1 MVSFKNYKIF
11 FPSILVLIFC
21 LFMTSFSRGMGES
34 FGVFL
39 LPLSHHFD
47 WTRASVTSIYSI
59 YMFFLG
65 IGSLLSGIAFDKF
78 GSKFNYIFGTI
89 LLSIAYGSSGYLN
102 KLWEFY
108 LFLGVFLMFGPIIW
122 LGLSS
127 VKTLAGI
134 QEYPPTILPLS
145 QIQVE
150 VDGYEKPLSLFNVTL
165 EDGSTKELAEIKR
178 VGITSKMVDPKDTE
192 KKYKI
197 PIDKREKIREFSV
210 QWDNYLDPLRKYN
223 FLLYFKNSI
232 FVTVI
237 ATIITLIIN
246 SMAAYALSIY
256 EFRGKNIALVFV
268 IGTLLIPLTIIL
280 VPVFYV
286 IANFGMINSLWGV
299 ILPGAATPTGVFL
312 LRQYMLT
319 LPRELIEAARMDHAS
334 EWAIYWRI
342 VLPLSIPAIAVL
354 AIFSI
359 MWRWNDFLWPLIV
372 LSKSEV
378 YTLQIA
384 LNAFHG
390 ELTSQ
395 WNYVL
400 AMTMVTLLPIALIFT
415 YLQKFITTGI
425 ASTGMK

>member
-1 MVSFKNYKIF
+1 MGNTVSLVKNIVTQKKYKEKYHW
-11 FPSILVLIFC
+11 
-21 LFMTSFSRGMGES
+21 TDYFS
-34 FGVFL
+34 
-39 LPLSHHFD
+39 
-47 WTRASVTSIYSI
+47 Y
-59 YMFFLG
+59 
-65 IGSLLSGIAFDKF
+65 
-78 GSKFNYIFGTI
+78 
-89 LLSIAYGSSGYLN
+89 
-102 KLWEFY
+102 FY

-150 VDGYEKPLSLFNVTL
+150 VDGYEKPLSLYNVTL
-165 EDGSTKELAEIKR
+165 EDGSTTELAEIKR

-192 KKYKI
+192 KTYKI

>member
-1 MVSFKNYKIF
+1 MSNTASLVKNIVTQKKYKEKYHW
-11 FPSILVLIFC
+11 
-21 LFMTSFSRGMGES
+21 TDYFS
-34 FGVFL
+34 
-39 LPLSHHFD
+39 
-47 WTRASVTSIYSI
+47 Y
-59 YMFFLG
+59 
-65 IGSLLSGIAFDKF
+65 
-78 GSKFNYIFGTI
+78 
-89 LLSIAYGSSGYLN
+89 
-102 KLWEFY
+102 FY

-150 VDGYEKPLSLFNVTL
+150 VDGYEKPLSLYNVTL
-165 EDGSTKELAEIKR
+165 EDGSNTELAEIKR

-192 KKYKI
+192 KTYKI

>member
-1 MVSFKNYKIF
+1 MTNSTNIIKNIVTQKKYKEKYHW
-11 FPSILVLIFC
+11 
-21 LFMTSFSRGMGES
+21 TDYFS
-34 FGVFL
+34 
-39 LPLSHHFD
+39 
-47 WTRASVTSIYSI
+47 Y
-59 YMFFLG
+59 
-65 IGSLLSGIAFDKF
+65 
-78 GSKFNYIFGTI
+78 
-89 LLSIAYGSSGYLN
+89 
-102 KLWEFY
+102 FY

-127 VKTLAGI
+127 VKTNAGI

-150 VDGYEKPLSLFNVTL
+150 VEGYDKPLSLYNVTL
-165 EDGSTKELAEIKR
+165 DDGSQTQLAEIKR
-178 VGITSKMVDPKDTE
+178 VGITSKMVDPNDAE

-256 EFRGKNIALVFV
+256 EFRGKTVALVFV

>member
-1 MVSFKNYKIF
+1 MSNTANLVKNIVIQKKYKEKYHW
-11 FPSILVLIFC
+11 
-21 LFMTSFSRGMGES
+21 TDYFS
-34 FGVFL
+34 
-39 LPLSHHFD
+39 
-47 WTRASVTSIYSI
+47 Y
-59 YMFFLG
+59 
-65 IGSLLSGIAFDKF
+65 
-78 GSKFNYIFGTI
+78 
-89 LLSIAYGSSGYLN
+89 
-102 KLWEFY
+102 FY

-150 VDGYEKPLSLFNVTL
+150 VDGYEKPLSLYNVSL
-165 EDGSTKELAEIKR
+165 EDGSVTELAEIKR
-178 VGITSKMVDPKDTE
+178 VGIISKMVDPNDTE
-192 KKYKI
+192 NKYKI
-197 PIDKREKIREFSV
+197 PIDKREKIREFSI
-210 QWDNYLDPLRKYN
+210 QWNNYLDPLRKYN

>member
-1 MVSFKNYKIF
+1 MGNTASLVKNIVTQKKYKEKYHW
-11 FPSILVLIFC
+11 
-21 LFMTSFSRGMGES
+21 TDYFS
-34 FGVFL
+34 
-39 LPLSHHFD
+39 
-47 WTRASVTSIYSI
+47 Y
-59 YMFFLG
+59 
-65 IGSLLSGIAFDKF
+65 
-78 GSKFNYIFGTI
+78 
-89 LLSIAYGSSGYLN
+89 
-102 KLWEFY
+102 FY

-150 VDGYEKPLSLFNVTL
+150 VDGYEKPLSLYNVTL
-165 EDGSTKELAEIKR
+165 EDGSTTELAEIKR

-192 KKYKI
+192 KTFKI

-210 QWDNYLDPLRKYN
+210 QWENYLDPLRKYN

-359 MWRWNDFLWPLIV
+359 MWRWNDFLWPLIF

>member
-1 MVSFKNYKIF
+1 
-11 FPSILVLIFC
+11 
-21 LFMTSFSRGMGES
+21 MGN
-34 FGVFL
+34 
-39 LPLSHHFD
+39 
-47 WTRASVTSIYSI
+47 T
-59 YMFFLG
+59 
-65 IGSLLSGIAFDKF
+65 GSLIKNIVTQKKYKEKYHWTDYFS
-78 GSKFNYIFGTI
+78 Y
-89 LLSIAYGSSGYLN
+89 
-102 KLWEFY
+102 FY

-150 VDGYEKPLSLFNVTL
+150 VDGYEKPLSLYNVTL
-165 EDGSTKELAEIKR
+165 EDGSTTELAEIKR

-192 KKYKI
+192 KTYKI

>member
-1 MVSFKNYKIF
+1 
-11 FPSILVLIFC
+11 
-21 LFMTSFSRGMGES
+21 
-34 FGVFL
+34 
-39 LPLSHHFD
+39 
-47 WTRASVTSIYSI
+47 
-59 YMFFLG
+59 
-65 IGSLLSGIAFDKF
+65 
-78 GSKFNYIFGTI
+78 
-89 LLSIAYGSSGYLN
+89 
-102 KLWEFY
+102 
-108 LFLGVFLMFGPIIW
+108 MFGPIIW

-127 VKTLAGI
+127 VKSLAGI

-150 VDGYEKPLSLFNVTL
+150 VDGYEKPLSLYNVTL
-165 EDGSTKELAEIKR
+165 EDGSTTELAEIKR

-192 KKYKI
+192 KTYKI

>member
-1 MVSFKNYKIF
+1 
-11 FPSILVLIFC
+11 
-21 LFMTSFSRGMGES
+21 MGN
-34 FGVFL
+34 
-39 LPLSHHFD
+39 
-47 WTRASVTSIYSI
+47 T
-59 YMFFLG
+59 
-65 IGSLLSGIAFDKF
+65 GSLIKNIVTQKKYKEKYHWTDYFS
-78 GSKFNYIFGTI
+78 Y
-89 LLSIAYGSSGYLN
+89 
-102 KLWEFY
+102 FY

-150 VDGYEKPLSLFNVTL
+150 VDGYEKPLSLYNVTL
-165 EDGSTKELAEIKR
+165 EDGSVAQLAEIKR

-256 EFRGKNIALVFV
+256 EFRGKNVALVFV

-425 ASTGMK
+425 ASSGMK

>member
-1 MVSFKNYKIF
+1 M
-11 FPSILVLIFC
+11 
-21 LFMTSFSRGMGES
+21 
-34 FGVFL
+34 
-39 LPLSHHFD
+39 
-47 WTRASVTSIYSI
+47 
-59 YMFFLG
+59 
-65 IGSLLSGIAFDKF
+65 
-78 GSKFNYIFGTI
+78 
-89 LLSIAYGSSGYLN
+89 
-102 KLWEFY
+102 
-108 LFLGVFLMFGPIIW
+108 
-122 LGLSS
+122 
-127 VKTLAGI
+127 
-134 QEYPPTILPLS
+134 
-145 QIQVE
+145 
-150 VDGYEKPLSLFNVTL
+150 
-165 EDGSTKELAEIKR
+165 EDGSVAQLAEIKR
-178 VGITSKMVDPKDTE
+178 VGITSKMVDPKDAE

-256 EFRGKNIALVFV
+256 EFRGKNVALVFV

-342 VLPLSIPAIAVL
+342 VLPLSIPCYCSVSN
-354 AIFSI
+354 F
-359 MWRWNDFLWPLIV
+359 F
-372 LSKSEV
+372 
-378 YTLQIA
+378 
-384 LNAFHG
+384 
-390 ELTSQ
+390 
-395 WNYVL
+395 NYVE
-400 AMTMVTLLPIALIFT
+400 ME
-415 YLQKFITTGI
+415 
-425 ASTGMK
+425 

>member
-1 MVSFKNYKIF
+1 MGNTANLVKNIVTQKKYKEKYHW
-11 FPSILVLIFC
+11 
-21 LFMTSFSRGMGES
+21 TDYFS
-34 FGVFL
+34 
-39 LPLSHHFD
+39 
-47 WTRASVTSIYSI
+47 Y
-59 YMFFLG
+59 
-65 IGSLLSGIAFDKF
+65 
-78 GSKFNYIFGTI
+78 
-89 LLSIAYGSSGYLN
+89 
-102 KLWEFY
+102 FY

-127 VKTLAGI
+127 VKSLAGI

-150 VDGYEKPLSLFNVTL
+150 VDGYEKPLSLYNVTL
-165 EDGSTKELAEIKR
+165 EDGSTTELAEIKR

-192 KKYKI
+192 KTYKI

>member
-1 MVSFKNYKIF
+1 MGNTANLVKNIVTQKKYKEKYHW
-11 FPSILVLIFC
+11 
-21 LFMTSFSRGMGES
+21 TDYFS
-34 FGVFL
+34 
-39 LPLSHHFD
+39 
-47 WTRASVTSIYSI
+47 Y
-59 YMFFLG
+59 
-65 IGSLLSGIAFDKF
+65 
-78 GSKFNYIFGTI
+78 
-89 LLSIAYGSSGYLN
+89 
-102 KLWEFY
+102 FY

-127 VKTLAGI
+127 VKSLAGI

-150 VDGYEKPLSLFNVTL
+150 VDGYEKPLSLYNVTL
-165 EDGSTKELAEIKR
+165 EDGSTTELAEIKR

-192 KKYKI
+192 KTFKI

>member
-1 MVSFKNYKIF
+1 MTNSTSLIKNIVTQKKYKNQ
-11 FPSILVLIFC
+11 
-21 LFMTSFSRGMGES
+21 MHWTDYFS
-34 FGVFL
+34 
-39 LPLSHHFD
+39 
-47 WTRASVTSIYSI
+47 Y
-59 YMFFLG
+59 
-65 IGSLLSGIAFDKF
+65 
-78 GSKFNYIFGTI
+78 
-89 LLSIAYGSSGYLN
+89 
-102 KLWEFY
+102 FY

-145 QIQVE
+145 QVQVE
-150 VDGYEKPLSLFNVTL
+150 VDGYEKSLSLYNVTL
-165 EDGSTKELAEIKR
+165 EDGSVTQLAEVKR

-256 EFRGKNIALVFV
+256 EFRGKNVALVFV

>member
-1 MVSFKNYKIF
+1 MGNTASLVKNIVTQKKYKEKYHW
-11 FPSILVLIFC
+11 
-21 LFMTSFSRGMGES
+21 TDYFS
-34 FGVFL
+34 
-39 LPLSHHFD
+39 
-47 WTRASVTSIYSI
+47 Y
-59 YMFFLG
+59 
-65 IGSLLSGIAFDKF
+65 
-78 GSKFNYIFGTI
+78 
-89 LLSIAYGSSGYLN
+89 
-102 KLWEFY
+102 FY

-150 VDGYEKPLSLFNVTL
+150 VDGYEKPLSLYNVTL
-165 EDGSTKELAEIKR
+165 EDGSTTELAEIKR

-192 KKYKI
+192 QTYKI

-400 AMTMVTLLPIALIFT
+400 AMTMVTLLPIALMFT

>member
-1 MVSFKNYKIF
+1 MGNTASLVKNIVTQKKYKEKYHW
-11 FPSILVLIFC
+11 
-21 LFMTSFSRGMGES
+21 TDYFS
-34 FGVFL
+34 
-39 LPLSHHFD
+39 
-47 WTRASVTSIYSI
+47 Y
-59 YMFFLG
+59 
-65 IGSLLSGIAFDKF
+65 
-78 GSKFNYIFGTI
+78 
-89 LLSIAYGSSGYLN
+89 
-102 KLWEFY
+102 FY

-127 VKTLAGI
+127 VKSLAGI

-150 VDGYEKPLSLFNVTL
+150 VDGYEKPLSLYNVTL
-165 EDGSTKELAEIKR
+165 EDGSTTELAEIKR

-192 KKYKI
+192 KTFKI

-210 QWDNYLDPLRKYN
+210 QWENYLDPLRKYN

>member
-1 MVSFKNYKIF
+1 
-11 FPSILVLIFC
+11 
-21 LFMTSFSRGMGES
+21 
-34 FGVFL
+34 
-39 LPLSHHFD
+39 
-47 WTRASVTSIYSI
+47 
-59 YMFFLG
+59 
-65 IGSLLSGIAFDKF
+65 
-78 GSKFNYIFGTI
+78 
-89 LLSIAYGSSGYLN
+89 
-102 KLWEFY
+102 
-108 LFLGVFLMFGPIIW
+108 MFGPIIW

-134 QEYPPTILPLS
+134 QEYPPTILPLA

-150 VDGYEKPLSLFNVTL
+150 VDGYEKPLSLYNVTL
-165 EDGSTKELAEIKR
+165 EDGSTTELAEIKR

-192 KKYKI
+192 KTYKI

>member
-1 MVSFKNYKIF
+1 
-11 FPSILVLIFC
+11 
-21 LFMTSFSRGMGES
+21 
-34 FGVFL
+34 
-39 LPLSHHFD
+39 
-47 WTRASVTSIYSI
+47 
-59 YMFFLG
+59 
-65 IGSLLSGIAFDKF
+65 
-78 GSKFNYIFGTI
+78 
-89 LLSIAYGSSGYLN
+89 
-102 KLWEFY
+102 
-108 LFLGVFLMFGPIIW
+108 MFGPIIW

-150 VDGYEKPLSLFNVTL
+150 VDGYEKPLSLYNVTL
-165 EDGSTKELAEIKR
+165 EDGSTTELAEIKR

-192 KKYKI
+192 QTYKI
-197 PIDKREKIREFSV
+197 PIDKREKIRKFSV

>member
-1 MVSFKNYKIF
+1 MGNTASLVKNIVTQKKYKEKYHW
-11 FPSILVLIFC
+11 
-21 LFMTSFSRGMGES
+21 TDYFS
-34 FGVFL
+34 
-39 LPLSHHFD
+39 
-47 WTRASVTSIYSI
+47 Y
-59 YMFFLG
+59 
-65 IGSLLSGIAFDKF
+65 
-78 GSKFNYIFGTI
+78 
-89 LLSIAYGSSGYLN
+89 
-102 KLWEFY
+102 FY

-150 VDGYEKPLSLFNVTL
+150 VDGYEKPLSLYNVTL
-165 EDGSTKELAEIKR
+165 EDGSTTELAEIKR
-178 VGITSKMVDPKDTE
+178 VGITSKMIDPKDTE

>member
-1 MVSFKNYKIF
+1 MGNTVSLVKNIVTQKKYKEKYHW
-11 FPSILVLIFC
+11 
-21 LFMTSFSRGMGES
+21 TDYFS
-34 FGVFL
+34 
-39 LPLSHHFD
+39 
-47 WTRASVTSIYSI
+47 Y
-59 YMFFLG
+59 
-65 IGSLLSGIAFDKF
+65 
-78 GSKFNYIFGTI
+78 
-89 LLSIAYGSSGYLN
+89 
-102 KLWEFY
+102 FY

-150 VDGYEKPLSLFNVTL
+150 VDGYEKPLSLYNVTL
-165 EDGSTKELAEIKR
+165 EDGTTTELAEIKR

-192 KKYKI
+192 KTYKI

>member
-1 MVSFKNYKIF
+1 MGNTASLVKNIVTQKKYKEKYHW
-11 FPSILVLIFC
+11 
-21 LFMTSFSRGMGES
+21 TDYFS
-34 FGVFL
+34 
-39 LPLSHHFD
+39 
-47 WTRASVTSIYSI
+47 Y
-59 YMFFLG
+59 
-65 IGSLLSGIAFDKF
+65 
-78 GSKFNYIFGTI
+78 
-89 LLSIAYGSSGYLN
+89 
-102 KLWEFY
+102 FY

-127 VKTLAGI
+127 VKSLAGI

-150 VDGYEKPLSLFNVTL
+150 VDGYEKPLSLYNVTL
-165 EDGSTKELAEIKR
+165 EDGSTTELAEIKR

-192 KKYKI
+192 KTYKI

-256 EFRGKNIALVFV
+256 EFKGKNIALVFV

>member
-1 MVSFKNYKIF
+1 M
-11 FPSILVLIFC
+11 
-21 LFMTSFSRGMGES
+21 
-34 FGVFL
+34 
-39 LPLSHHFD
+39 
-47 WTRASVTSIYSI
+47 
-59 YMFFLG
+59 
-65 IGSLLSGIAFDKF
+65 
-78 GSKFNYIFGTI
+78 
-89 LLSIAYGSSGYLN
+89 
-102 KLWEFY
+102 
-108 LFLGVFLMFGPIIW
+108 
-122 LGLSS
+122 
-127 VKTLAGI
+127 
-134 QEYPPTILPLS
+134 
-145 QIQVE
+145 E
-150 VDGYEKPLSLFNVTL
+150 VDGYDKPLSLYNVTL
-165 EDGSTKELAEIKR
+165 EDGSVTQLAEIKR
-178 VGITSKMVDPKDTE
+178 VGITSKMVDPKDNE

-210 QWDNYLDPLRKYN
+210 QWENYLDPLRKYN

-232 FVTVI
+232 FVTVV

-256 EFRGKNIALVFV
+256 EFRGKNVALVFV

-400 AMTMVTLLPIALIFT
+400 AMTMLTLLPIALIFT

>member
-1 MVSFKNYKIF
+1 
-11 FPSILVLIFC
+11 
-21 LFMTSFSRGMGES
+21 MGN
-34 FGVFL
+34 
-39 LPLSHHFD
+39 
-47 WTRASVTSIYSI
+47 T
-59 YMFFLG
+59 
-65 IGSLLSGIAFDKF
+65 GSLIKNIVTQKKYKEKYHWTDYFS
-78 GSKFNYIFGTI
+78 Y
-89 LLSIAYGSSGYLN
+89 
-102 KLWEFY
+102 FY

-150 VDGYEKPLSLFNVTL
+150 VDGYENPLSLYNVTL
-165 EDGSTKELAEIKR
+165 EDGSTAELAEIKR
-178 VGITSKMVDPKDTE
+178 VGITSKMVDPNDTE

-256 EFRGKNIALVFV
+256 EFRGKNLALVFV

>member
-1 MVSFKNYKIF
+1 
-11 FPSILVLIFC
+11 
-21 LFMTSFSRGMGES
+21 
-34 FGVFL
+34 
-39 LPLSHHFD
+39 
-47 WTRASVTSIYSI
+47 
-59 YMFFLG
+59 
-65 IGSLLSGIAFDKF
+65 
-78 GSKFNYIFGTI
+78 
-89 LLSIAYGSSGYLN
+89 
-102 KLWEFY
+102 
-108 LFLGVFLMFGPIIW
+108 MFGPIIW

-150 VDGYEKPLSLFNVTL
+150 VDGYEKPLSLYNVTL
-165 EDGSTKELAEIKR
+165 EDGSTAELAEIKR

>member
-1 MVSFKNYKIF
+1 MGNTASLVKNIVTQKKYKEKYHW
-11 FPSILVLIFC
+11 
-21 LFMTSFSRGMGES
+21 TDYFS
-34 FGVFL
+34 
-39 LPLSHHFD
+39 
-47 WTRASVTSIYSI
+47 Y
-59 YMFFLG
+59 
-65 IGSLLSGIAFDKF
+65 
-78 GSKFNYIFGTI
+78 
-89 LLSIAYGSSGYLN
+89 
-102 KLWEFY
+102 FY

-134 QEYPPTILPLS
+134 QEYPPTILPIS

-150 VDGYEKPLSLFNVTL
+150 VDGYEKPLSLYNVTL
-165 EDGSTKELAEIKR
+165 EDGSTTELAEIKR

-192 KKYKI
+192 KTYKI

>member
-1 MVSFKNYKIF
+1 
-11 FPSILVLIFC
+11 
-21 LFMTSFSRGMGES
+21 MGN
-34 FGVFL
+34 
-39 LPLSHHFD
+39 
-47 WTRASVTSIYSI
+47 T
-59 YMFFLG
+59 
-65 IGSLLSGIAFDKF
+65 GSLIKNIVTQKKYKEKYHWTD
-78 GSKFNYIFGTI
+78 Y
-89 LLSIAYGSSGYLN
+89 
-102 KLWEFY
+102 FY

-150 VDGYEKPLSLFNVTL
+150 VDGYEKPLSLYNVTL
-165 EDGSTKELAEIKR
+165 EDGSTAELAEIKR

>member
-1 MVSFKNYKIF
+1 MGNTVSLVKNIVTQKKYKEKYHW
-11 FPSILVLIFC
+11 
-21 LFMTSFSRGMGES
+21 TDYFS
-34 FGVFL
+34 
-39 LPLSHHFD
+39 
-47 WTRASVTSIYSI
+47 Y
-59 YMFFLG
+59 
-65 IGSLLSGIAFDKF
+65 
-78 GSKFNYIFGTI
+78 
-89 LLSIAYGSSGYLN
+89 
-102 KLWEFY
+102 FY

-127 VKTLAGI
+127 VKPLAGI

-150 VDGYEKPLSLFNVTL
+150 VDGYEKPLSLYNVIL
-165 EDGSTKELAEIKR
+165 EDGSTTELAEIKR

-192 KKYKI
+192 KTYKI

>member
-1 MVSFKNYKIF
+1 MSNTANLVKNIVTQKKYKEKYHW
-11 FPSILVLIFC
+11 
-21 LFMTSFSRGMGES
+21 TDYFS
-34 FGVFL
+34 
-39 LPLSHHFD
+39 
-47 WTRASVTSIYSI
+47 Y
-59 YMFFLG
+59 
-65 IGSLLSGIAFDKF
+65 
-78 GSKFNYIFGTI
+78 
-89 LLSIAYGSSGYLN
+89 
-102 KLWEFY
+102 FY

-150 VDGYEKPLSLFNVTL
+150 VDGYEKPLSLYNVTL
-165 EDGSTKELAEIKR
+165 DDGSVTELAEIKR
-178 VGITSKMVDPKDTE
+178 VGITSKMVDPNDTE

-210 QWDNYLDPLRKYN
+210 QWNNYLDPLRKYN

>member
-1 MVSFKNYKIF
+1 
-11 FPSILVLIFC
+11 
-21 LFMTSFSRGMGES
+21 
-34 FGVFL
+34 
-39 LPLSHHFD
+39 
-47 WTRASVTSIYSI
+47 
-59 YMFFLG
+59 
-65 IGSLLSGIAFDKF
+65 
-78 GSKFNYIFGTI
+78 
-89 LLSIAYGSSGYLN
+89 
-102 KLWEFY
+102 
-108 LFLGVFLMFGPIIW
+108 
-122 LGLSS
+122 
-127 VKTLAGI
+127 
-134 QEYPPTILPLS
+134 
-145 QIQVE
+145 
-150 VDGYEKPLSLFNVTL
+150 VDGYEKPLSLYNVTL
-165 EDGSTKELAEIKR
+165 EDGSNTELAEIKR

-192 KKYKI
+192 KTYKI